1 MIHVELE
8 TDPSAVGDAS
18 LLPRSDRR
26 AGQREGYHM
35 ETQRLRDGLVGGV
48 LGSTPS
54 RATRQSQ
61 VRERRSVSPSKASS
75 RARNSKASSVAENHA
90 WLSTVTAHVPRRSP
104 MRCTT
109 SARAVSGSRSWI
121 R

>member
-8 TDPSAVGDAS
+8 TDPSGVGDAS

-48 LGSTPS
+48 LGSTAGMVALLWWPH
-54 RATRQSQ
+54 
-61 VRERRSVSPSKASS
+61 
-75 RARNSKASSVAENHA
+75 ASSVAENHA

>member
-18 LLPRSDRR
+18 LLRCSDRR

-48 LGSTPS
+48 LGSTAGMVALLWWPH
-54 RATRQSQ
+54 
-61 VRERRSVSPSKASS
+61 AST
-75 RARNSKASSVAENHA
+75 ADTMAVFGAGTVIGLLLGLALGTKVLE
-90 WLSTVTAHVPRRSP
+90 WLGVLFD
-104 MRCTT
+104 
-109 SARAVSGSRSWI
+109 AVS
-121 R
+121 